1 MERHRECPMCL
12 KCKHMKI
19 QYAPFI
25 KQRIIGCNMRD
36 CKYERKDDESRDRN
50 RPKSK

>member
-1 MERHRECPMCL
+1 MKTQRQPLMCIH
-12 KCKHMKI
+12 CKHMKI

-25 KQRIIGCNMRD
+25 KKRIIGCNARD

-50 RPKSK
+50 RPESK